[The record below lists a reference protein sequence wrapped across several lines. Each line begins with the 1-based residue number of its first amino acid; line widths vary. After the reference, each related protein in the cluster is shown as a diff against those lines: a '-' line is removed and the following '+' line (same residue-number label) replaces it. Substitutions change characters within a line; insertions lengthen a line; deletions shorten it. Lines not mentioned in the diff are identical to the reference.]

1 MMTFPLTLLGTLAAL
16 TVYVWAS
23 IPVGQARGKFGVKA
37 PSVTGPPEFER
48 AFRAHQ
54 NTMEQLVLFLP
65 LVWIVATLFGD
76 LWGGIYAAAW
86 VVGRIAYVIG
96 YIKDPEKRGVGFL
109 ISGLP
114 SLAALVGAIVAVVI
128 DLVR

>member
-1 MMTFPLTLLGTLAAL
+1 MQMYPLTLLGTLAAL
-16 TVYVWAS
+16 TVFVWAS
-23 IPVGQARGKFGVKA
+23 IPVGQARGKYNVQA
-37 PSVTGPPEFER
+37 PATTGDPAFER

-65 LVWIVATLFGD
+65 LVWIVASVFGD
-76 LWGGIYAAAW
+76 MWGGIYAAAW

-96 YIKDPEKRGVGFL
+96 YLADAEKRGAGFL
-109 ISGLP
+109 ISSLA
-114 SLAALVGAIVAVVI
+114 SLAALVGSIVAVVI

>member
-1 MMTFPLTLLGTLAAL
+1 MQMYPLTLIGTLAAL
-16 TVYVWAS
+16 AVYVWAS

-37 PSVTGPPEFER
+37 PATAGHPEFER

-76 LWGGIYAAAW
+76 LWGGLYALAW

-96 YIKDPEKRGVGFL
+96 YIKDAEKRNVGFL
-109 ISGLP
+109 ISSLA
-114 SLAALVGAIVAVVI
+114 SLAALVGAVVAVVI
-128 DLVR
+128 DLIR

>member
-1 MMTFPLTLLGTLAAL
+1 MQMYPLTLIGTLAAL
-16 TVYVWAS
+16 AVYVWAS
-23 IPVGQARGKFGVKA
+23 IAVGQARGKFGVKA
-37 PSVTGPPEFER
+37 PATTGHPEFER

-76 LWGGIYAAAW
+76 LWGGLYALAW

-96 YIKDPEKRGVGFL
+96 YIKDAEKRNVGFL
-109 ISGLP
+109 ISSLA
-114 SLAALVGAIVAVVI
+114 SLAALVGAVVAVVI
-128 DLVR
+128 DLIR

>member
-16 TVYVWAS
+16 AVYVWAS

-96 YIKDPEKRGVGFL
+96 YIRDPEKRGAGFL

-114 SLAALVGAIVAVVI
+114 SLAALVGAIVSVVI

>member
-1 MMTFPLTLLGTLAAL
+1 MQMYPLTLLGTLAAL
-16 TVYVWAS
+16 AVFVWAS

-37 PSVTGPPEFER
+37 PAVTGHPEFER

-76 LWGGIYAAAW
+76 LWGGIYSAAW

-96 YIKDPEKRGVGFL
+96 YIKDAEKRGAGFL
-109 ISGLP
+109 ISGLA
-114 SLAALVGAIVAVVI
+114 SLAALVGSIVAVVI